1 MESADAVRQLMNSAN
16 EDILNEIRTTE
27 QLQNTVYNDFLDLLT
42 TENFFAPLLQ
52 SKSKELVG
60 RFCINSRIAVHAA
73 YITCGTSVF
82 LDSPGHFEVTFTS
95 SGLANVSSSWDQYF
109 CIALTNNLSPYVQNK
124 IRFTLSTKG
133 WKCWWANGKFL
144 FQPSMDAKLIEESVL
159 LASLYPQEITRTDA
173 VHRSPLTFDWTTACN
188 S

>member
-82 LDSPGHFEVTFTS
+82 LDSPGHFEVSFTAC
-95 SGLANVSSSWDQYF
+95 GLPNVSMSWDQYF
-109 CIALTNNLSPYVQNK
+109 CVALTGNLSPYVQNK
-124 IRFTLSTKG
+124 IRFTLNTKG
-133 WKCWWANGKFL
+133 WKCWWTNGKFC

-159 LASLYPQEITRTDA
+159 LASLYPQEITRTEA
-173 VHRSPLTFDWTTACN
+173 VHRSPLAFDWTTACN